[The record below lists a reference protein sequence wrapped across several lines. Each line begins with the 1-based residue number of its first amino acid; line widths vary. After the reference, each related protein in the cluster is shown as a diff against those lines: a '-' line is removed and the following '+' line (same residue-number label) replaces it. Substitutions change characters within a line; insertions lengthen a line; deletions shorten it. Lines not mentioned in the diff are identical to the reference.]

1 MSTQARAERL
11 RDRGPNRLK
20 IITHLAVAR
29 VERRVRLLVL
39 EIPTMLRDGLHDA
52 LLGGLLVLVDELVNS
67 FQVGDAD
74 FALLRVG
81 LGFRRLGG
89 CEQCQRKQYPSEH
102 GGDESVSCQ
111 VQLFLTWVHGT
122 RTGVDVGR
130 RVTFLQQVSGRR
142 LAAQALSQRL
152 TAR

>member
-1 MSTQARAERL
+1 
-11 RDRGPNRLK
+11 
-20 IITHLAVAR
+20 
-29 VERRVRLLVL
+29 
-39 EIPTMLRDGLHDA
+39 MLRDGLHDA
-52 LLGGLLVLVDELVNS
+52 LFARLLVLINQLINS

-74 FALLRVG
+74 LALLRVG
-81 LGFRRLGG
+81 LGFCSGRST
-89 CEQCQRKQYPSEH
+89 EQREAERPSEH

-152 TAR
+152 TAQQGVCACFVATT